1 MNRDFCFRARAV
13 LRKFKDAEE
22 VIHLYEQWS
31 GEKVGRPD
39 KGGSK
44 AESSTK

>member
-1 MNRDFCFRARAV
+1 VNREFCFRVRAV

-31 GEKVGRPD
+31 GEKVIRPQASQAD
-39 KGGSK
+39 ADGKP
-44 AESSTK
+44 